1 MSDYHTGARNVPAFA
16 LTNLLLDVT
25 NPRFET
31 EQQNQREAIH
41 KMAVEQGD
49 KLLNLA
55 EDIVQFGIDPSAL
68 PLVIPADGTKHIVVE
83 GNRRIVALKLLHNPQ
98 LAQGVWSVARE
109 RRLKELSQEFKKT
122 PISSLQCMVLPDREA
137 ADHWIQLRH
146 RGEQNGRGIV
156 AWDGLAIARYEQ
168 RRGGGR
174 TRAALQAIDLVKQKA
189 KLDQGTLERLNNVPV
204 TTVQRLLNDPEVRKS
219 LGVDVK
225 KGELQSTL
233 PDQEVLKGL
242 TRIVRDAAHGR
253 LPVSYVETKQHRA
266 NYINSFNATEL
277 PSATAPQTT
286 LHHVGVGTPSAPT
299 AKPVKPIAPSVKRNT
314 LIPRSSVILIKETK
328 SNDIFHELRRM
339 RLDDFPIAISVL
351 LRVFLELS
359 IDHHILARKL
369 KNKQELDQMIMRGKL
384 DLAAF
389 DLQKRSIMTR
399 GEANLLRSF
408 GNPQHFLA
416 ASIDNF
422 HGYVHDANF
431 SAGPSDLVA
440 AWTSLEPFFLK
451 FWE

>member
-1 MSDYHTGARNVPAFA
+1 MPSFP
-16 LTNLLLDVT
+16 LTNLLIDVI

-31 EQQNQREAIH
+31 EQQNQRDAIH
-41 KMAVEQGD
+41 KMAVEQGE

-55 EDIVQFGIDPSAL
+55 EDIVQFGIDPSSL
-68 PLVIPADGTKHIVVE
+68 PLVIPANDGTRHIVVE

-98 LAQGVWSVARE
+98 LAQEVWSAARV
-109 RRLKELSQEFKKT
+109 RRLKELSQEFKKAS
-122 PISSLQCMVLPDREA
+122 ISSAQCVVLPDREA

-189 KLDQGTLERLNNVPV
+189 KLDQATLERLNNVPV

-225 KGELQSTL
+225 KGELQTTL

-253 LPVSYVETKQHRA
+253 LPVSFVETKQHRA
-266 NYINSFNATEL
+266 NYIKAFAATEL
-277 PSATAPQTT
+277 PSTTAPQTT
-286 LHHVGVGTPSAPT
+286 PHQVGIGAPSVPA
-299 AKPVKPIAPSVKRNT
+299 AKPARPIAPSTKRNT
-314 LIPRSSVILIKETK
+314 LIPRPCVILIKETK

-339 RLDDFPIAISVL
+339 RLDEFPIAISVL

-359 IDHHILARKL
+359 IDHYILARKL
-369 KNKQELDQMIMRGKL
+369 KTKQELDQMKMRSKL
-384 DLAAF
+384 DLAASN
-389 DLQKRSIMTR
+389 LEQRTVMTK

-408 GNPQHFLA
+408 GNPQRFLA

-422 HGYVHDANF
+422 HAYVHDANF
-431 SAGPSDLVA
+431 SAGTSDLIA

>member
-1 MSDYHTGARNVPAFA
+1 M
-16 LTNLLLDVT
+16 
-25 NPRFET
+25 
-31 EQQNQREAIH
+31 AI
-41 KMAVEQGD
+41 EQGE

-55 EDIVQFGIDPSAL
+55 EDIVQFGIDPSSL
-68 PLVIPADGTKHIVVE
+68 PLVIPANDITKHIVVE

-98 LAQGVWSVARE
+98 LAQDIWSAARV
-109 RRLKELSQEFKKT
+109 RRLKELSQEFKKA
-122 PISSLQCMVLPDREA
+122 PISGAQCVVLPDRET

-174 TRAALQAIDLVKQKA
+174 TRAALQAIDLVKQNA
-189 KLDQGTLERLNNVPV
+189 KLDRVTLERLNNVPV

-225 KGELQSTL
+225 KGELQTAL
-233 PDQEVLKGL
+233 PDHEVLKGL

-253 LPVSYVETKQHRA
+253 LPVSFVETKQHRA
-266 NYINSFNATEL
+266 NYIKSFSATEL
-277 PSATAPQTT
+277 PSATAPQSTP
-286 LHHVGVGTPSAPT
+286 HQVGIGAPSAPAVRPT
-299 AKPVKPIAPSVKRNT
+299 RPIAPSPKRNT
-314 LIPRSSVILIKETK
+314 LIPRSCVILIKETK

-339 RLDDFPIAISVL
+339 RLDEFPIAISVL

-359 IDHHILARKL
+359 IDHYILERKL
-369 KNKQELDQMIMRGKL
+369 KTKQELDQMKMRSKL
-384 DLAAF
+384 DLAAS
-389 DLQKRSIMTR
+389 DLEQRSVMTK

-408 GNPQHFLA
+408 GNPQRFLA

-422 HGYVHDANF
+422 HAYVHDANF
-431 SAGPSDLVA
+431 SAGPSDLIA